1 MADDADTGGVTLA
14 EHTAGD
20 DPVKAARARAERAR
34 RAAEA
39 SAKAAAAAEEAA
51 LEAERALDDDPGDSD
66 GVSAAP
72 PAEVDGEQ
80 GHDSGSAAVVD
91 DAVEDDV
98 AEGDTGKDEDGP
110 ADGPGNGDPGT
121 AHRSRKTLVI
131 GAVAVLLLIAGIVV
145 NVLLYLDHGDRT
157 DAQTR
162 RDRYVEVAK
171 QTVVN
176 MTSLDHEHA
185 QRDVNRVLA
194 SATGEF
200 RTDFEKRGAAFTEVI
215 QKSKVAT
222 KGQVALA
229 GVEKENPD
237 GSLVVMI
244 ASNSQVSNA
253 AGAQNEDR
261 AWRLRVTV
269 VDVDGTPKVSK
280 VEFVP

>member
-1 MADDADTGGVTLA
+1 MADDADAGGVT
-14 EHTAGD
+14 GPDVPDD

-34 RAAEA
+34 RAADA
-39 SAKAAAAAEEAA
+39 AAKAASAAEEAA
-51 LEAERALDDDPGDSD
+51 LEAERAFTDDDPDAGESSTAATKADDLELSGPGQGTTD
-66 GVSAAP
+66 VS
-72 PAEVDGEQ
+72 
-80 GHDSGSAAVVD
+80 AVVD
-91 DAVEDDV
+91 LDKKPTEDESVESDPVDHEPVGASKPSRAVLIV
-98 AEGDTGKDEDGP
+98 
-110 ADGPGNGDPGT
+110 
-121 AHRSRKTLVI
+121 
-131 GAVAVLLLIAGIVV
+131 GAVAAMLLIAGVVV
-145 NVLLYLDHGDRT
+145 NVLLYLDHRDHT
-157 DAQTR
+157 DAQDR

-171 QTVVN
+171 QTVIN

-185 QRDVNRVLA
+185 QRDVDRVLA

-229 GVEKENPD
+229 GVEKENSN

-269 VDVDGTPKVSK
+269 VDVDGIPKVSK